1 MNKEF
6 SLKLIAD
13 KLSKRGFLP
22 YITSDSKET
31 LNLIKSIIPISYSV
45 GIPGSVTIREMG
57 LDVELK
63 KMGYQVVD
71 VWEKEDREGRLKQ
84 LNADVV
90 LTSVNALSKDG
101 FIVNLDGTGNRVS
114 SMCFGSREVIAV
126 VGINKIAE
134 NLEEAIYR
142 VKNVAAPL
150 NYQRKNSQT
159 PCSITGK
166 CQNCNNID
174 TKQCRVLVIHEGR
187 PRGIETFH
195 VILVKESWGF

>member
-6 SLKLIAD
+6 SLKLIAN

-57 LDVELK
+57 LDRELR
-63 KMGYQVVD
+63 KMGFQVID
-71 VWEKEDREGRLKQ
+71 VWERANRERRLKQ
-84 LNADVV
+84 LNADVL

-114 SMCFGSREVIAV
+114 VMCFGSREIIAV
-126 VGINKIAE
+126 IGINKIAE

-150 NYQRKNSQT
+150 NYQTKNSQT
-159 PCSITGK
+159 PCSVIGK
-166 CQNCNNID
+166 CQNCDNIN

-187 PRGIETFH
+187 PRGIEKFH
-195 VILVKESWGF
+195 IILVKESWGF